1 MDADSSARM
10 LKLLE
15 SIDSKLD
22 RLEQIEELLYDIKLE
37 VCGFEHEGTPYPG
50 STEKIISAI
59 ESVEAEVG
67 SLQLTIEAM
76 EDKSSEEKES

>member
-10 LKLLE
+10 LQLLE

-22 RLEQIEELLYDIKLE
+22 RLERIEDLLYDLKIE

-59 ESVEAEVG
+59 EAVEAEVG
-67 SLQLTIEAM
+67 SVQLAIEAI
-76 EDKSSEEKES
+76 EDKPAEEES